1 MSKYWEMVK
10 NHAAINNR
18 KNWSDMELRKFM
30 VDLSQYKIN
39 FSGGDKGV
47 GYKGRLLQGEGGW
60 EKQNI
65 MEAPMTFFQ
74 FYTPEY
80 IDVK

>member
-1 MSKYWEMVK
+1 
-10 NHAAINNR
+10 
-18 KNWSDMELRKFM
+18 M